1 MEIMCLAG
9 ISHDYFQ
16 SDHFSSLV
24 STLVRILSAV
34 NEKKAFLAHVPE
46 AHSFRHGWIKPQMT
60 PPC

>member
-16 SDHFSSLV
+16 SDHFSPLV

-34 NEKKAFLAHVPE
+34 NEKNLDKI
-46 AHSFRHGWIKPQMT
+46 SIKEKKKKGFFGSCT
-60 PPC
+60 